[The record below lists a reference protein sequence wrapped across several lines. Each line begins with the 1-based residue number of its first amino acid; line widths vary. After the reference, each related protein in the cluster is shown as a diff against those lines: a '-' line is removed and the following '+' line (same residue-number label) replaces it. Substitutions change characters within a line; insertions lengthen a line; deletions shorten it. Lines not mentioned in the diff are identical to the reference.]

1 MSKLSALF
9 QDPPPDFVFEV
20 NEAGVAMA
28 RTRNMTGITFQPIA
42 PGTLSAS
49 PLRDNVQNPEALA
62 EAVAALMSAAGPRK
76 GKSAALILP
85 DYSARV
91 SVLDF
96 DSFPEKAEDQEALV
110 RFRVKKSVPFDVES
124 AALSYWRQNSPGGKS
139 HEVVVALSPIEIIA
153 RYEAPFRALGMLP
166 GLVTLSP
173 LAALDLVNT
182 DGIAVV
188 AKVNGHVL
196 TVMVAQM
203 GVLKLIRSLEL
214 TEFSLSEIAADLF
227 PTFVYV
233 EDNLHAPAA
242 RVVLCGFAELEAA
255 AIAQFQS
262 DLGIPVEPMRSRIAA
277 VNAHNAGLLGY
288 LQSTV
293 AQTMVQAVAS

>member
-1 MSKLSALF
+1 MNKLAALF
-9 QDPPPDFVFEV
+9 QDPPPDLVFEV
-20 NEAGVAMA
+20 SETGIAMA
-28 RTRNMTGITFQPIA
+28 RTRHMTGITFQPIPA
-42 PGTLSAS
+42 DTLSAS

-62 EAVAALMSAAGPRK
+62 EAVAALAPAAGARK
-76 GKSAALILP
+76 GKTAALILP

-96 DSFPEKAEDQEALV
+96 DSFPEKAEEQEPLV

-139 HEVVVALSPIEIIA
+139 HEVVVALSPLEIIA
-153 RYEAPFRALGMLP
+153 RYEAPFRAIGIQP

-173 LAALDLVNT
+173 LAALDLVIA
-182 DGIAVV
+182 DGISVI

-196 TVMVAQM
+196 TVMVAQQ

-214 TEFSLSEIAADLF
+214 TEFSLAEIAADLF

-233 EDNLHAPAA
+233 EDNFQAHAT
-242 RVVLCGFAELEAA
+242 RLVLCGFAELEAA
-255 AIAQFQS
+255 AIAQFQGEL
-262 DLGIPVEPMRSRIAA
+262 DIAVEPMRSRLGA
-277 VNAHNAGLLGY
+277 VTAQNAGLLGY
-288 LQSTV
+288 IQSTV
-293 AQTMVQAVAS
+293 AQKVAA